1 MPKRITYLSKRDD
14 LTREQF
20 RAHWATPH
28 AAIAVDLPGVVS
40 YRQNHVVSEGASRY
54 DIDGIVELWF
64 ASDDVVRGGLD
75 SDVADRLIEDE
86 QRFLSGIVGGAVLS
100 GAPTPHWPYKVW
112 VLARTSASGAG
123 DFISAWA
130 NDTATSVGALG
141 HAVNV
146 ADDDGPRLVRER
158 LRVNPEPPRVSVCF
172 GFEEL
177 AAATDACDDIA
188 HASRDL
194 DGLIDV
200 GVLLAEELVI
210 I

>member
-1 MPKRITYLSKRDD
+1 MPKRITYLTKRDD

-64 ASDDVVRGGLD
+64 ASDDAVGAGLD

-86 QRFLSGIVGGAVLS
+86 QRFLSGIVGGTVLS

-112 VLARTSASGAG
+112 VLVRTLAPWAG
-123 DFISAWA
+123 DGVSVWVD
-130 NDTATSVGALG
+130 DTATSVGALG

-158 LRVNPEPPRVSVCF
+158 LRVSPEPPRVSVCF
-172 GFEEL
+172 GFENI
-177 AAATDACDDIA
+177 AAATGACDDIA
-188 HASRDL
+188 RASRDL
-194 DGLIDV
+194 DGVIDAD
-200 GVLLAEELVI
+200 VLLAEELVI